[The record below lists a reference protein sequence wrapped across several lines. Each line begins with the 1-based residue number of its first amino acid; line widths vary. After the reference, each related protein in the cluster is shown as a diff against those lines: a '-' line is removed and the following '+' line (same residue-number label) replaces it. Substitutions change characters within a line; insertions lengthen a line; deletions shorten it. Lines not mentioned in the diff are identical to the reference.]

1 MRIAIIGAGLA
12 GLSAA
17 YALQRSGAG
26 PITVFERRDGPG
38 LETSFA
44 NGAMLHPSTVEPW
57 NAPGVLWDLL
67 RDLGNEDATALLR
80 LRALP
85 SLIGWDG
92 GWGLRFLR
100 QSAPRHHLE
109 NTRANLRLACYSVSL
124 MAGLRA
130 EGLDDHGVA
139 NGSLMIFRERVSL
152 DAAQAWA
159 ERLAPD
165 GRRHQRITTDEV
177 IAREPMLAP
186 IAADLAGALF
196 NPDDQ
201 RADAHRHCQA
211 LADWLRGRG
220 VDIRYGT
227 ATAQLLRR
235 GGRVAGVID
244 AQGRAVEAEAVV
256 LAAASHSPDLARI
269 CGLDIPIRPAKGYSL
284 TLKPPPGTALPHVG
298 VMDALLHVA
307 VVPVGDDRLRIA
319 GTAEFTGHDLRL
331 NPRRIDNLR
340 RLLARVYPQVL
351 AATPEAL
358 QTPWTGLRPMVHDGL
373 PLIGPTRVPGLYL
386 NTGHGHLGWT
396 QAAGSGRLL
405 ADLMKGT
412 TPEIDPR
419 RYLPQRVGL

>member
-17 YALQRSGAG
+17 YALQRGGAG
-26 PITVFERRDGPG
+26 SITVVERRDGPG

-109 NTRANLRLACYSVSL
+109 NTRDNLRLACYSVSL

-130 EGLDDHGVA
+130 DGLDDDGVA
-139 NGSLMIFRERVSL
+139 NGSLMVFRDRTAL

-159 ERLAPD
+159 ECLAPE
-165 GRRHQRITTDEV
+165 GRRHDRITTDEV
-177 IAREPMLAP
+177 IAREPTLAP

-201 RADAHRHCQA
+201 RADAHRHCRS
-211 LADWLRGRG
+211 LAEWLQRRG
-220 VDIRYGT
+220 VEIRYGT
-227 ATAQLLRR
+227 ATTQLLRR
-235 GGRVAGVID
+235 EGRVVGVID
-244 AQGRAVEAEAVV
+244 GQGRVVDADAVV
-256 LAAASHSPDLARI
+256 LAAASHSPDLARS

-284 TLKPPPGTALPHVG
+284 TLKPPPGTVLPQVG

-307 VVPVGDDRLRIA
+307 VVPVGKDRLRIA

-331 NPRRIDNLR
+331 NPHRIDNLR
-340 RLLARVYPQVL
+340 RLLGRVYPQVL
-351 AATPEAL
+351 AATPEAS

-373 PLIGPTRVPGLYL
+373 PLIGPTRVPGLFL

-396 QAAGSGRLL
+396 QAAGSGQLL
-405 ADLMKGT
+405 ADLMKGAK
-412 TPEIDPR
+412 PAIDPR